1 MNVTAQLLSC
11 DCCQLYILSLSL
23 SLMSSQKRFEV
34 CHDDTLHR
42 TALHQPAHS
51 SSQQSANSSSQQS
64 ANSSSQQTAA
74 VSKHWT
80 VLLWWHS

>member
-51 SSQQSANSSSQQS
+51 SSQQSANSSSQQ
-64 ANSSSQQTAA
+64 TLKGA
-74 VSKHWT
+74 VVMT
-80 VLLWWHS
+80 Q